1 MLGWVEVKLVQQWVV
16 FVVCLSNLPG
26 GDCWGGEAIVGA
38 NRGESNKNTL
48 MKILFKKLCLVIQP

>member
-1 MLGWVEVKLVQQWVV
+1 MLAWVEVYLVQQWVA

-26 GDCWGGEAIVGA
+26 GDWRGGEAIGGA

-48 MKILFKKLCLVIQP
+48 MKILFKKLCLLIEP